1 MPNIDHAALEAAAR
15 KFDAAGQLNMFVGT
29 SVILALLEERK
40 RLVEALRILVL
51 DARPT
56 NWNDGDDEN
65 AEYAWRRADAALAG
79 EKEPTNEA

>member
-1 MPNIDHAALEAAAR
+1 MPDLDHAALEAAAR
-15 KFDAAGQLNMFVGT
+15 KKGIWDMTIPAETL
-29 SVILALLEERK
+29 LALLEERK

-51 DARPT
+51 DARPA

>member
-1 MPNIDHAALEAAAR
+1 MPDLNHVALEATAR

-29 SVILALLEERK
+29 SVVLALLEERK

-51 DARPT
+51 DARPA

-79 EKEPTNEA
+79 EKEPKT